1 MNIKIK
7 LVAQKIFDNDLVV
20 IHKIKTIL
28 TLSKSAYVRMC
39 ILELNKVPM
48 YEFHYDY
55 VKNKYG
61 NKLTSLLRD
70 SDRLVY
76 DIGTNNVYDDF
87 RNNKEMFDFSNYF
100 VKSKYYND
108 SKVLVFSK
116 MKAKMDSIA
125 IEEFVGLKPKM

>member
-87 RNNKEMFDFSNYF
+87 SNNKEMFDFSNYF